1 MKICKNCKKTIEDD
15 ALVCPYCGCVV
26 KKADRK
32 KDRSS
37 NALSTKGV
45 LVESGQVEKKK
56 PKKKRKTW
64 LWVLGWIFAFPVP
77 LTILLLRSQKV
88 NKIVK
93 IIVLVI
99 AWLFYLLFASAF
111 MASEPESSTT
121 TPSRSIEPQEDIPGS
136 VEEDEKENIKDLT
149 FTDNNDVTIKA
160 GESISQG
167 YLKVNVKSKDEFTP
181 EDVAFVSD
189 DSDVAQVSLTRVEDT
204 TNLYFDI
211 IAVSG
216 GETNIYAQSRDGSVK
231 SQPLHV
237 IVKEPIK
244 VESIEL
250 QGYKS
255 DLLIGEKTIAQ
266 AIISPENAEDRTIT
280 WTSSDGQ
287 VAQVDENGNITAVG
301 DGQAMI
307 TATSSNG
314 VESSFEVNVDGT
326 KRLMNLNIKRDRQ
339 DNLNIGDEWSYVI
352 LVNGDRPSNTMGV
365 SLGDTITFYAEFTES
380 DDNPDVGSA
389 EASYTVTQEA
399 LDQGFWVSTD
409 LYVTENGGRYT
420 GQSAHFV
427 VTYTFSPVEY

>member
-1 MKICKNCKKTIEDD
+1 MKICKNCKKTIEDE

-26 KKADRK
+26 KKVNRK

-45 LVESGQVEKKK
+45 LAESGQVEKKK

-64 LWVLGWIFAFPVP
+64 LWVLGWIFVFPVP

-111 MASEPESSTT
+111 MASEPDSSTT

-189 DSDVAQVSLTRVEDT
+189 DSDVVQVSLTRVEDT

-216 GETNIYAQSRDGSVK
+216 GETNVYAQSKDGSVK
-231 SQPLHV
+231 SKPLHV
-237 IVKEPIK
+237 IVQEPIK

-255 DLLIGEKTIAQ
+255 DLLIVGRRIESGGYGELF
-266 AIISPENAEDRTIT
+266 
-280 WTSSDGQ
+280 
-287 VAQVDENGNITAVG
+287 TA
-301 DGQAMI
+301 
-307 TATSSNG
+307 
-314 VESSFEVNVDGT
+314 
-326 KRLMNLNIKRDRQ
+326 
-339 DNLNIGDEWSYVI
+339 
-352 LVNGDRPSNTMGV
+352 
-365 SLGDTITFYAEFTES
+365 
-380 DDNPDVGSA
+380 
-389 EASYTVTQEA
+389 
-399 LDQGFWVSTD
+399 
-409 LYVTENGGRYT
+409 
-420 GQSAHFV
+420 
-427 VTYTFSPVEY
+427 